1 LNQHLI
7 NLLPPEGI
15 RIVLTL
21 FLSFLIGLE
30 REEQKAIKGYLS
42 FGGVRTFP
50 LIGLMGYAL
59 ALISGDSQVPVTAGF
74 VVVAAFLLLSY
85 QHKLEKLDT
94 AGVTTEISGL
104 TTYIIGAVVAHDRFW
119 IATTLA
125 VVSLLLL
132 ELKSGLESLS
142 KRLPTEEIFTFT
154 KFLLL
159 TAVIL
164 PVVPNRD
171 FGPFQFNPFKAWLV
185 VAAVS
190 AVSYASYI
198 LQVRTQG
205 QSGILLIAV
214 LGGIYS
220 STVSTVVLA
229 KRARTQQRPHL
240 FSGGIVI
247 SSAVMYVRILVLVGI
262 FNVTLMKMLAPSF
275 LALAAIGTLGGWLWS
290 RRTFTSQ
297 APPKNEVLAANPLEL
312 SSALLFGGLFVVM
325 LALTHYAVTYLGRG
339 GVYVLAGLTGFTDV
353 APFIMGITQTAGQST
368 PLMLAAGG
376 IIVAAASNNVVKG
389 GYAVGFADRQTGRE
403 SLVGLLLLAA
413 AGCIPLIWL

>member
-1 LNQHLI
+1 MM

-50 LIGLMGYAL
+50 LIGLLGYAL
-59 ALISGDSQVPVTAGF
+59 ALISGASLVPVTAGF

-85 QHKLEKLDT
+85 QHKLKKLDS
-94 AGVTTEISGL
+94 AGVTTEFSGL
-104 TTYIIGAVVAHDRFW
+104 ATYVVGAMVAHDFFW
-119 IATTLA
+119 IATTLT
-125 VVSLLLL
+125 VISLLLL
-132 ELKSGLESLS
+132 ELKTGLESLS
-142 KRLPTEEIFTFT
+142 TRLPTQEIFTFT

-164 PVVPNRD
+164 PILPNES
-171 FGPFQFNPFKAWLV
+171 FGSIQFNPFKAWLV

-198 LQVRTQG
+198 LQLRTQG

-220 STVSTVVLA
+220 STVATVVLA
-229 KRARTQQRPHL
+229 KRARTQQHPHL

-247 SSAVMYVRILVLVGI
+247 SSSVMYLRILALVGI
-262 FNVTLMKMLAPSF
+262 FNLTLMKMLAPSF
-275 LALAAIGTLGGWLWS
+275 LVIAVIGTLGGWVWS
-290 RRTFTSQ
+290 RRTSTEKES
-297 APPKNEVLAANPLEL
+297 PKNEVLAANPLEL
-312 SSALLFGGLFVVM
+312 SSALLFGALFVVM
-325 LALTHYAVTYLGRG
+325 LALTHYAVAYLGRG
-339 GVYVLAGLTGFTDV
+339 GVYALAGLTGFTDV

-368 PLMLAAGG
+368 PILLAAGG
-376 IIVAAASNNVVKG
+376 IIVAAASNNIVKG
-389 GYAVGFADRQTGRE
+389 GYAMGFADHQTGRE
-403 SLVGLLLLAA
+403 SMVGMVLLAA
-413 AGCIPLIWL
+413 AGCIPLFWL